1 MWSGNVTLNE
11 GKASLSRSFEQRKE
25 GGDRGRE
32 GGVARGVE
40 MAGGLD
46 VHKNKYVEDWGTA
59 RENLEKS
66 FRFTRKNVTLALIFG
81 IAVPF
86 ITYKGIT
93 GEFVSTW
100 VVLNLNELGERTSC
114 GVLGW

>member
-1 MWSGNVTLNE
+1 
-11 GKASLSRSFEQRKE
+11 
-25 GGDRGRE
+25 
-32 GGVARGVE
+32 

-66 FRFTRKNVTLALIFG
+66 FRFTRKNITLALIFG

-100 VVLNLNELGERTSC
+100 VVLNLS
-114 GVLGW
+114 VLGRSHVVRCFGVVRFVGLKMHI